1 MLRFSDKEVA
11 AVAKL
16 AKSGKLFRYGKQGEC
31 ERFER
36 RWAKHLGVKYACM
49 TSSGT
54 AALSAALAGL
64 GIGPGDEVIVPAATY
79 MATPVS
85 VLAVGAIPIIVDIDE
100 SLMMSPEA
108 FEDAI
113 GPRTR
118 CVIPVHLWGLPSD
131 MKSIMRIAR
140 KRKLLV
146 VEDACQAV
154 GGAYEG
160 KMLGSIG
167 HVGAFSFNF
176 FKNMTCGEG
185 GAFVT
190 NNKRASE
197 RAGCMVD
204 CCKFY
209 WKGREQDFRPFATGG
224 SRASEIEGA
233 ILNAQLTQLPGM
245 LRAMRRQKKRILRE
259 TADTGLQSIVNH
271 SIDHEC
277 GNFTGFLLPTEK
289 QAKAFREICPCMIAG
304 DTGRHIYTEW
314 DVVFNWQGS
323 HHPALDP
330 FRLPQNKKCRKR
342 YSKGMCK
349 TTLKIA
355 NRAVLIANHP
365 DRPETETKKLIN
377 RIKRAAK
384 AVL

>member
-16 AKSGKLFRYGKQGEC
+16 ARSGKLFRYGKNSEC

-79 MATPVS
+79 MATPVA
-85 VLAVGAIPIIVDIDE
+85 VLNVGAIPIIVDSDE
-100 SLMMSPEA
+100 SLMMSPQA

-118 CVIPVHLWGLPSD
+118 CVIPVHLWGLTCD
-131 MKSIMRIAR
+131 MRSIMRIAR

-154 GGAYEG
+154 GGGYEG

-167 HVGAFSFNF
+167 HMGTFSFNYY
-176 FKNMTCGEG
+176 KNMTCGEG
-185 GAFVT
+185 GAVVT
-190 NNKRASE
+190 NNRRAFD
-197 RAGCMVD
+197 RARCMVD
-204 CCKFY
+204 CCEFY
-209 WKGREQDFRPFATGG
+209 WHGRKQDFQPFASTG

-233 ILNAQLTQLPGM
+233 ILNAQLPQLPGM
-245 LRAMRRQKKRILRE
+245 LRAMRKQKKRILRA
-259 TADTGLQSIVNH
+259 TADTGLQSIINH
-271 SIDHEC
+271 SLDYEC
-277 GNFTGFLLPTEK
+277 ANHTGFLLPTEK
-289 QAKAFREICPCMIAG
+289 QALAFRERCPCMIAG
-304 DTGRHIYTEW
+304 DTGRHIYTQW
-314 DVVFNWQGS
+314 DVLLDRQGA
-323 HHPALDP
+323 HHRALDP
-330 FRLPQNKKCRKR
+330 FRLPQNRRCRKS

-349 TTLKIA
+349 ATLRIA

-365 DRPETETKKLIN
+365 DRSQVQTTKLIN